1 VVVID
6 TDTRELVGEVDLPY
20 DDLRL
25 VSFSADGSYVYLTQW
40 DETFLSLELS
50 TNALVGTYK
59 LAGGIGAVFGESG
72 LVAAPLQAGS

>member
-1 VVVID
+1 VID
-6 TDTRELVGEVDLPY
+6 TETREVMGEVDLPY

-25 VSFSADGSYVYLTQW
+25 VSFSPDGSYVYFTQW
-40 DETFLSLELS
+40 DETFLSLDLS

-59 LAGGIGAVFGESG
+59 MAGAMGGVFGESG